1 MLEYYSDT
9 SIEYVST
16 PSIISYIFRFWIFC
30 FLILYLCAPMLSLLQ
45 KKPPKHWNTITLIP
59 LNPNASLSSN
69 DTMQRQL
76 FSKDKMLHDI
86 IKSDEFK
93 KAIKNRRN
101 YRGRSRLHCTILWCW
116 NRLGGTQK
124 TGARKKDYN
133 RCCFCLLLPSKNS
146 KMWKQK
152 GWCLDDI
159 LWRASSTFCIDVKPT
174 FLYIQH
180 KRELVQEQIIE
191 FPVLQRATSC

>member
-9 SIEYVST
+9 STEYVST
-16 PSIISYIFRFWIFC
+16 PSIISNIFRFWIFC
-30 FLILYLCAPMLSLLQ
+30 FLTLYLCAPMLSLLQ
-45 KKPPKHWNTITLIP
+45 TKPPKHWNTITLIP

-69 DTMQRQL
+69 DTIQRQL
-76 FSKDKMLHDI
+76 FPRTKRYMTLLKVMSL
-86 IKSDEFK
+86 

-101 YRGRSRLHCTILWCW
+101 YRGRTRLHCTILWCW

-124 TGARKKDYN
+124 TRARKEDHN
-133 RCCFCLLLPSKNS
+133 RCYLCLLLPSKNS

-152 GWCLDDI
+152 GWQLDDI
-159 LWRASSTFCIDVKPT
+159 LWRASSTFCIDLKPT
-174 FLYIQH
+174 FLYIQY